1 MKSRVKSCEM
11 SVAGWLAMAFVSALC
26 TCTGLAATVSVD
38 TPEFALS
45 IKHDGV
51 RESEGNEPLAY
62 SPFWGEVTN
71 GTVRLTQAKDGGAAT
86 PIVSGLDDEGT
97 NIWKA
102 TQNGTYVLTHEVV
115 TKRTPEVGRCGA
127 REGRAEVGRGG
138 GRKYFHS
145 ADQSK
150 NCPFDMRSSLILLG
164 FCVIF
169 C

>member
-1 MKSRVKSCEM
+1 MKKVVSIL
-11 SVAGWLAMAFVSALC
+11 VAFSALV
-26 TCTGLAATVSVD
+26 TVAATVSVD

-45 IKHDGV
+45 IKHDGMRV
-51 RESEGNEPLAY
+51 SDGNEPLAY

-102 TQNGTYVLTHEVV
+102 TQNGRCVLTHEVV

-127 REGRAEVGRGG
+127 REGRAEVERGC
-138 GRKYFHS
+138 GRKYF
-145 ADQSK
+145 
-150 NCPFDMRSSLILLG
+150 
-164 FCVIF
+164 
-169 C
+169 